1 MDRRRGTVLFVEDD
15 PNDVAL
21 TQRAFEQAG
30 FVNPLHVVADGEQA
44 IGYLAGEGR
53 YADRAR
59 YPLPI
64 LILLDL
70 KLPRV
75 SGFEVLTWLREAPG
89 VRRLPV
95 VVLTSSGQSPD
106 ISRAYDVGANSYLVK
121 PVGFER
127 LQELVRTLGLYWIMT
142 NHGPAIV
149 EMGG

>member
-1 MDRRRGTVLFVEDD
+1 M
-15 PNDVAL
+15 
-21 TQRAFEQAG
+21 
-30 FVNPLHVVADGEQA
+30 
-44 IGYLAGEGR
+44 
-53 YADRAR
+53 
-59 YPLPI
+59 
-64 LILLDL
+64 
-70 KLPRV
+70 
-75 SGFEVLTWLREAPG
+75 
-89 VRRLPV
+89 

>member
-30 FVNPLHVVADGEQA
+30 FVNPLHVVTDGEQA

-106 ISRAYDVGANSYLVK
+106 ISRPTTSAQIPTWSNRWASNVSRSSCGRS
-121 PVGFER
+121 GS
-127 LQELVRTLGLYWIMT
+127 TGS
-142 NHGPAIV
+142 
-149 EMGG
+149 